1 MDEER
6 ENEIYN
12 SREDFDIP
20 EVFRRAMEEAGWRV
34 LIIWECAIKGKARLQ
49 PDVLIDETEK
59 WLLSGGNRREIDGT
73 MKRAG

>member
-20 EVFRRAMEEAGWRV
+20 EVFRRAMEEAAVGV
-34 LIIWECAIKGKARLQ
+34 H
-49 PDVLIDETEK
+49 
-59 WLLSGGNRREIDGT
+59 LLDLGLGD
-73 MKRAG
+73 